1 VAGAEA
7 LRSGAP
13 GGLAVVAGPIE
24 AMVHPLAAGA
34 EAAARD
40 RIRLER
46 ELAGTETQLD
56 GARARLA
63 DERFVAQAP
72 AAVVERARAR
82 ASELEERVARLRASL
97 EG

>member
-1 VAGAEA
+1 M
-7 LRSGAP
+7 
-13 GGLAVVAGPIE
+13 VAGPIE
-24 AMVHPLAAGA
+24 AMVHPSAAGA
-34 EAAARD
+34 DAVTRD
-40 RIRLER
+40 RARLER

-72 AAVVERARAR
+72 ATVVERARAR
-82 ASELEERVARLRASL
+82 ASELEERVAKLRASL

>member
-1 VAGAEA
+1 M
-7 LRSGAP
+7 
-13 GGLAVVAGPIE
+13 AGPIE

-40 RIRLER
+40 RARQER

-56 GARARLA
+56 GACARLA
-63 DERFVAQAP
+63 DERFVALAP
-72 AAVVERARAR
+72 AAVVGRARAR
-82 ASELEERVARLRASL
+82 AAALEERVARLRASL

>member
-1 VAGAEA
+1 
-7 LRSGAP
+7 
-13 GGLAVVAGPIE
+13 
-24 AMVHPLAAGA
+24 MVHPLAAGA

-40 RIRLER
+40 RVRLER
-46 ELAGTETQLD
+46 ELAGTATQLD

-72 AAVVERARAR
+72 PAVVERARAR
-82 ASELEERVARLRASL
+82 AAELEERVAKLRASL